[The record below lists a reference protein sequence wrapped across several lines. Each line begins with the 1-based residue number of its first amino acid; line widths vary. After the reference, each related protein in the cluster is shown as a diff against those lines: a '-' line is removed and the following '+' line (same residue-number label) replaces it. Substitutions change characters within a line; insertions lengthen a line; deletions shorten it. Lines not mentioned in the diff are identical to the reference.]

1 MTDRLLTSGCV
12 VAAALAVAHA
22 QQQPPTF
29 GTTTRTVAVYRDRHR
44 PPGRLAT
51 DSHRDN
57 FEVYDNGVK
66 QELTVFSN
74 DLQPITGIMLLDRSG
89 SMKPNLELQ
98 VRAAETFVHGMLAE
112 DRLRIGN
119 FGQDIVIEPDDFT
132 SDRTALFK
140 VLHGDFADGW
150 ADAAVERDRPRD
162 RQAPAREEPPRRP
175 RDEDGVDEP
184 LDFSG
189 HAKSMKDEM
198 KARRGQRHHDLRRRH
213 GRPGAAATARRKASA
228 DAGHARNGATTAM
241 MQKPTKAWLKIA
253 AATGGGY
260 FELTSPGD
268 LLGKFDRVIDELHH
282 QYALGFVPQK
292 SDGKLHELTVKLN
305 RPGYNVRARKTL
317 SRAAPLRASQICFQ
331 NSSLQTAR
339 VRRDSLPP
347 LSPPTRF

>member
-29 GTTTRTVAVYRDRHR
+29 GTTTRTVAVYATVTD
-44 PPGRLAT
+44 PQGRLAT
-51 DSHRDN
+51 DLSRDS

-132 SDRTALFK
+132 SDRNALLK
-140 VLHGDFADGW
+140 VLHGDLQRDGPTPLW
-150 ADAAVERDRPRD
+150 NAIDRAID
-162 RQAPAREEPPRRP
+162 KLLLEKTRRVVVAMS
-175 RDEDGVDEP
+175 DGVDEP
-184 LDFSG
+184 VDFSG
-189 HAKSMKDEM
+189 RAKSMKDVM
-198 KARRGQRHHDLRRRH
+198 KRAEDDDIMIYAVGVEGLSPMQPAAQGFGGPGVMPQRRNQPL
-213 GRPGAAATARRKASA
+213 
-228 DAGHARNGATTAM
+228 
-241 MQKPTKAWLKIA
+241 MQKPDEGMAKIA

-268 LLGKFDRVIDELHH
+268 VLGKFDRVIDELHH

-292 SDGKLHELTVKLN
+292 ADGKLHELTVKLN
-305 RPGYNVRARKTL
+305 RPGYNVRARKHYL
-317 SRAAPLRASQICFQ
+317 AP
-331 NSSLQTAR
+331 
-339 VRRDSLPP
+339 RR
-347 LSPPTRF
+347 